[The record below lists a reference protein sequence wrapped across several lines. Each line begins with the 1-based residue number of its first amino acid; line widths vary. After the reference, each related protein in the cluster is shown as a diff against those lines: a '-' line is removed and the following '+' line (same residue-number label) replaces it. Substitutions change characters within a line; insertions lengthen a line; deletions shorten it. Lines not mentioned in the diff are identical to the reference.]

1 MTLIGDFT
9 GGSINANDVNI
20 NTRCTADS
28 LQVSTGSVVSMM
40 RTGRN
45 TSGGSGADG
54 EEFNLSFG
62 VTFPTV
68 PDVVLLTIQEDN
80 DFYWTGVV
88 TAKTTTGFTMYV
100 YKTGAGG
107 SATCTI
113 NWLAIT

>member
-20 NTRCTADS
+20 NTRCTAAS
-28 LQVSTGSVVSMM
+28 LQVSTGSVVNMM
-40 RTGRN
+40 RTGISA
-45 TSGGSGADG
+45 SGGSGTDG
-54 EEFNLSFG
+54 EEFTLSFG
-62 VTFPTV
+62 VTFPSV
-68 PDVVLLTIQEDN
+68 PDVVLVTIYVDN

-100 YKTGAGG
+100 YKTGATGA
-107 SATCTI
+107 ATCTI